1 MCLNVRDGHLFVK
14 SNRITVNLNQLST
27 ASSISSLAY
36 HKHQKW
42 TEVVTHIN
50 KQTPLIYNSALK
62 NEIKTW
68 QVRIECRSS
77 RRSWTSLSSLTTFDS
92 NSLTSSETSS
102 NSAWSRHQLT
112 RGWGRPVNKVQCV
125 SVICTWKLDL
135 TVLGAVHQWRHGG
148 KLSKIL
154 WQPYYNQ
161 ASLLKIVTMGGGV

>member
-1 MCLNVRDGHLFVK
+1 MCLNVRDVHLFVK

-27 ASSISSLAY
+27 ASIISSLAS
-36 HKHQKW
+36 HKHQKL
-42 TEVVTHIN
+42 TEVVTQIN

-92 NSLTSSETSS
+92 NSLISSETSS
-102 NSAWSRHQLT
+102 NRAWSRHQLT

-125 SVICTWKLDL
+125 CQWF
-135 TVLGAVHQWRHGG
+135 VHENLIGQF
-148 KLSKIL
+148 
-154 WQPYYNQ
+154 
-161 ASLLKIVTMGGGV
+161 